1 MFKNTELGRPELP
14 AGSVTV
20 SKPRGPKCLVNTSG
34 AGASKS
40 PKSSRLGKGKSKWS
54 YKENTIL
61 WECYIKCITPFP
73 TGYMRIHQL
82 WVQQKRMGLSSQ
94 RLAVQIRNIKSKI
107 ILSRVKR
114 EEVIAYVSNELLN
127 ETLLQSFTG
136 SIGDTPNVKVADNE
150 INIGISEYEMRQEE
164 LGVENEVVRITE
176 AVANVEGIYIVTTK
190 EGASQVNAEERLVLE
205 RLKEMF
211 ETKVHIDI
219 PSVKN
224 ID

>member
-1 MFKNTELGRPELP
+1 MDNTI
-14 AGSVTV
+14 S
-20 SKPRGPKCLVNTSG
+20 N
-34 AGASKS
+34 
-40 PKSSRLGKGKSKWS
+40 RLH
-54 YKENTIL
+54 ENT
-61 WECYIKCITPFP
+61 P
-73 TGYMRIHQL
+73 T
-82 WVQQKRMGLSSQ
+82 MGPTKKDRALFQ

-107 ILSRVKR
+107 ILCRVER

-136 SIGDTPNVKVADNE
+136 SSGDTPNVKVADNE
-150 INIGISEYEMRQEE
+150 INIGISEHEMRQEE
-164 LGVENEVVRITE
+164 LEVENEVVRITE

-190 EGASQVNAEERLVLE
+190 EGARQVNAEERLVLE